1 MAKSSNNLKAV
12 LQDTANAIRAKKGS
26 FGLIEP
32 RDFADTI
39 SSITK
44 ITYTPEE
51 SSNLIKQLYS
61 GTVVNAVVPDGVST
75 LHPYLFYQMTSL
87 QSVDFNEVEVIDA
100 E

>member
-39 SSITK
+39 SSIT
-44 ITYTPEE
+44 
-51 SSNLIKQLYS
+51 
-61 GTVVNAVVPDGVST
+61 
-75 LHPYLFYQMTSL
+75 
-87 QSVDFNEVEVIDA
+87 
-100 E
+100 